1 MRMAGSAH
9 LRRIGIKD
17 SLVMSLVIL
26 IENLV
31 ELRVDL
37 VTVGLCRFLRHLD
50 AAVWHE
56 CPLQRLVC
64 LKTDNLLQIFHGLID
79 VARAVSRQ
87 TCDNLRLAL
96 KDAASFAFLL
106 LKLLELS
113 PELVG
118 RLRRSLEEAFVPV
131 VRCVVVLDELTDI
144 DIIGPFASL
153 ETCPLFSHHLSPL
166 KMASASFTR
175 SGEGLAVSFSVYG
188 MPSSSHL
195 YAPSEWYGRTSI
207 FSTL

>member
-79 VARAVSRQ
+79 VARA
-87 TCDNLRLAL
+87 
-96 KDAASFAFLL
+96 
-106 LKLLELS
+106 
-113 PELVG
+113 P
-118 RLRRSLEEAFVPV
+118 
-131 VRCVVVLDELTDI
+131 
-144 DIIGPFASL
+144 
-153 ETCPLFSHHLSPL
+153 
-166 KMASASFTR
+166 
-175 SGEGLAVSFSVYG
+175 
-188 MPSSSHL
+188 
-195 YAPSEWYGRTSI
+195 
-207 FSTL
+207 